1 MPTEKLS
8 MRKIM
13 EVLRLHY
20 EQGCSNRDIARSVGI
35 SPSTVSTY
43 LARAKIA
50 GVSWPISSEYDEESL
65 YARLF
70 PPAPNSKAIQR
81 PLPDTAQIHQELKYK
96 GVTLFLLWHDYRSQ
110 YSEGYGYSRFC
121 EIYREFVSKLKPSM
135 RMTHYAGDKLF
146 VDYSGLTVPW
156 VDKETGV
163 IHDAQIFV
171 AVLGASNYT
180 YVEATE
186 DQGLRNWITSHIH
199 AFEFFNGM
207 VSCLIIYGRV

>member
-1 MPTEKLS
+1 MPTEKVS

-20 EQGCSNRDIARSVGI
+20 EQGCSNRDIALSVGI

-43 LARAKIA
+43 LTRAKIA
-50 GVSWPISSEYDEESL
+50 GISWPMSSEYDEDSL
-65 YARLF
+65 YSCLF
-70 PPAPNSKAIQR
+70 PPAPSSKSIQR
-81 PLPDTAQIHQELKYK
+81 QLPDTTLIHQELKHK
-96 GVTLFLLWHDYRSQ
+96 GVTLFLLWHDYRSR
-110 YSEGYGYSRFC
+110 YPDGYGYSRFC
-121 EIYREFVSKLKPSM
+121 EIYREFVGKLKPSM

-171 AVLGASNYT
+171 AVLGASNY
-180 YVEATE
+180 
-186 DQGLRNWITSHIH
+186 S
-199 AFEFFNGM
+199 
-207 VSCLIIYGRV
+207 